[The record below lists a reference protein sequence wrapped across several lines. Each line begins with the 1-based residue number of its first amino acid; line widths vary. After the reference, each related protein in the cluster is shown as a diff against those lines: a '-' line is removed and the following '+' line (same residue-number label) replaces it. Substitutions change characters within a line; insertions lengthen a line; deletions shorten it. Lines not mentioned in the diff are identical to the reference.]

1 MCHFGRQSAPSRKLM
16 LAARG
21 THDSEAGFGTG
32 IGGDFYDRRNKSKL
46 VSRMVSRLGKLGY
59 QVTLTPTEPSELA
72 SDKPSSEPTSQI
84 SLESEFHADLVGE
97 EPTPVPTAPASVSS
111 EFTVEIS
118 APDITLVRRRKR
130 GRPCKCAERGIPC
143 KHQVGLRLN
152 SFETQGVERGKF
164 S

>member
-97 EPTPVPTAPASVSS
+97 EPTAEPTAPARVSP
-111 EFTVEIS
+111 EVT
-118 APDITLVRRRKR
+118 
-130 GRPCKCAERGIPC
+130 
-143 KHQVGLRLN
+143 
-152 SFETQGVERGKF
+152 
-164 S
+164 